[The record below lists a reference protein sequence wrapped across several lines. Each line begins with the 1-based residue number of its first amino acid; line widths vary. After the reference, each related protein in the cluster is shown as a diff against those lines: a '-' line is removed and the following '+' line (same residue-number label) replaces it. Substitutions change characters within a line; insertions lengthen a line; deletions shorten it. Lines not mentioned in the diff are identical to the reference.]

1 MPLFLFDLFMCTFGI
16 ASIKDKASS
25 LVVYVIFLNIEIFG
39 GIVPE
44 TRRTI
49 TCIRAI
55 SMLVSKKCLQ
65 GNHGTLFLTSFLRS
79 YHYNLFSEM
88 PSVQTFWYDEFI

>member
-1 MPLFLFDLFMCTFGI
+1 MPLFLFELFMCTFGI
-16 ASIKDKASS
+16 TSIKDKASS

-49 TCIRAI
+49 TCTG
-55 SMLVSKKCLQ
+55 C
-65 GNHGTLFLTSFLRS
+65 LRS
-79 YHYNLFSEM
+79 GKVRNLGYLVRKNDNFSK
-88 PSVQTFWYDEFI
+88 SQDFGDQSQEFATMLKLHVESHPET